1 MKSLNQ
7 PFSANTEYQ
16 SSDLFERRPL
26 TFDPHLK
33 RNRINQLCSAIAA
46 AFSLIAVLPL
56 VLVLGF
62 VMVKGGQLL
71 NLALFT
77 QLPPPPGLE
86 GGGIGNAVIGT
97 IVVTLVASAIAIP
110 VGVGGAVYLNEYS
123 ERGWF
128 AQFVSFGNDVLAGV
142 PSIISG
148 VFVYG
153 VVVATRVFFNQSYSA
168 VAGGIALAVLM
179 LPTVI
184 KTTDEGLKLVPPEL
198 RWGAYGVGASKFVT
212 VTRITLPAAFTPIAT
227 GVVLAIARAAGE
239 TAPLIFTALFS
250 PFWPEGLFSPIAT
263 MSVMIFNFAIMPY
276 EAQNM
281 LAWAASFVLVM
292 MILAANL
299 LARWISHVAKRA

>member
-1 MKSLNQ
+1 MTASNNATPLHH
-7 PFSANTEYQ
+7 
-16 SSDLFERRPL
+16 DLFDRRPL
-26 TFDPHLK
+26 TFDASLK
-33 RNRINQLCSAIAA
+33 RNRINRLCTTIAA
-46 AFSLIAVLPL
+46 IFSAIAVLPL
-56 VLVLGF
+56 FLVLAY
-62 VMVKGGQLL
+62 VLIKGGGLL
-71 NLALFT
+71 SLTLFT

-97 IVVTLVASAIAIP
+97 IVVTLIASCIAIP
-110 VGVGGAVYLNEYS
+110 IGVGGGIYLNEYS

-153 VVVATRVFFNQSYSA
+153 IVVSTRVFFNQSYSA

-184 KTTDEGLKLVPPEL
+184 KTTDEGLKLVPQEL
-198 RWGAYGVGASKFVT
+198 RWGSYGVGASKFVT
-212 VTRITLPAAFTPIAT
+212 VFRITLPAAFTPIAT

-250 PFWPEGLFSPIAT
+250 PFWPEGLFNPIAT
-263 MSVMIFNFAIMPY
+263 MSVLIFNFAIMPY
-276 EAQNM
+276 EAQNA
-281 LAWAASFVLVM
+281 LAWAASFVLVV
-292 MILAANL
+292 MILIANVT
-299 LARWISHVAKRA
+299 ARWISKTARKT